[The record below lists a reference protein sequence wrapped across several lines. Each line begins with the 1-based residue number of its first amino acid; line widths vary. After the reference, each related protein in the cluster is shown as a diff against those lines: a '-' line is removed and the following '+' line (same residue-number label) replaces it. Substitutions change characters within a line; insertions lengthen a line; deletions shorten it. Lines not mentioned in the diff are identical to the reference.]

1 MAKKGEKGL
10 QYKLSINE
18 QKFVAYYIETGNST
32 QAVKK
37 AGFRTTSPATY
48 ARKLLAKPKIQA
60 ELNEQMKALK
70 QECVAT
76 AEEIRMFYTEVM
88 RGTEKDQFG
97 LDLAMSDRLKAADAL
112 AKRQID
118 MQELADRAEANK
130 ITVTLSFDRTNSIV
144 QPEISYEDEE
154 DED

>member
-10 QYKLSINE
+10 QYKLSVNE
-18 QKFVAYYIETGNST
+18 QKFVAYYIECGNST
-32 QAVKK
+32 LAVKK
-37 AGFRTTSPATY
+37 AGFRTNAPATY

-76 AEEIRMFYTEVM
+76 AEEIRMFYTSVM
-88 RGTEKDQFG
+88 RGQEKDQFG
-97 LDLAMSDRLKAADAL
+97 LDLTMSDRLKAAEAL

-118 MQELADRAEANK
+118 MQEIADKADAAK
-130 ITVTLSFDRTNSIV
+130 ITVSLVFDRKNDAV
-144 QPEISYEDEE
+144 EPDISVEEDEE
-154 DED
+154 

>member
-1 MAKKGEKGL
+1 MPRKGEKGIE
-10 QYKLSINE
+10 YKLSINE

-60 ELNEQMKALK
+60 ELKEQMDALK

-88 RGTEKDQFG
+88 RGNEKDQFG
-97 LDLAMSDRLKAADAL
+97 LDLSMSDRLKAAEAL

-118 MQELADRAEANK
+118 MQEIADRADANK

-144 QPEISYEDEE
+144 QPEIPTTEE